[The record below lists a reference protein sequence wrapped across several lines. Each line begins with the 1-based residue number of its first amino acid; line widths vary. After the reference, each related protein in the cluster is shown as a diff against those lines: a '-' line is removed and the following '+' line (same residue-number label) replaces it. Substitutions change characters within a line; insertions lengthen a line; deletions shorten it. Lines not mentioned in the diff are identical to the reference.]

1 MIEIIETLLE
11 MEGVSKV
18 RKIDNTASLGNEFY

>member
-18 RKIDNTASLGNEFY
+18 REIDNTASLGNEFY